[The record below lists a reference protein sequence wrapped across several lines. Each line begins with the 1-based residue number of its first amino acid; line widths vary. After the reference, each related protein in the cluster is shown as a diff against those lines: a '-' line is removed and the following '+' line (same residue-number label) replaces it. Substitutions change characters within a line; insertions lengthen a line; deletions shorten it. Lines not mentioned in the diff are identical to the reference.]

1 MTLLLWAT
9 SAFALPGVTQRIN
22 LSSKGEEGVTDPS
35 NPNPNCGLPV
45 KISADGRFVLFR
57 SEAGNLVPDDS
68 NHGVGTTDVFV
79 RNRVTNTTE
88 LVSVNNDG
96 EQANGPS
103 GPDGISSDGRYV
115 LFWSGGSNLV
125 PGDTIDVPDL
135 FVRDRLLGLTERVN
149 LSSSGE
155 PGNHFPSLAAISADG
170 RYVTFSSE
178 ATDLVAGDT
187 NGCYDV
193 FVRDRTAGTTE
204 RVSVST
210 TGRQANGDS
219 FTDSISAD
227 GRYVAFHS
235 DASNLVPDGHGGIFV
250 RDRAEGTTE
259 YIGGSSDTCF
269 LHEISPDGS
278 CVLWDSEDED
288 RVYLHDRLQDIT
300 QEMTVSSEGQP
311 GVREG
316 DLSDC
321 WAGIGGLSS
330 DGRYVSFHTNLAGLA
345 SGDAD
350 GQVNVF
356 LRDRVAGTTELVSI
370 DRSGSCVAGSQ
381 SSMSADGRC
390 ITFISDS
397 SVLVPGDTNGQN
409 DVFVRDLDA
418 RFHDVASCFWAFAEI
433 EACVAAQIVYGY
445 LDSFYRPE
453 YAVTRDQMAV
463 YVSRALAGGEEGVPE
478 FTGDPTFPDVG
489 TEDWALD
496 HVEYAVAQNVVAGY
510 DDGLYHPEYEVTR
523 DQMAVYVARAL
534 VAPSGEAALAD
545 YVPAEPRN
553 FPDVASDFWSYK
565 HVEYCVENG
574 VVAGYLDGL
583 YHPEIVVTRDQ
594 MAVYVARAFGLTG

>member
-1 MTLLLWAT
+1 MVLLLWAT

-22 LSSKGEEGVTDPS
+22 LSSSQEEGVTDRS
-35 NPNPNCGLPV
+35 NPNSNCGLPV

-103 GPDGISSDGRYV
+103 APDGISSDGRYV
-115 LFWSGGSNLV
+115 LFMSNGHNLV
-125 PGDTIDVPDL
+125 PGDTNGWSDR
-135 FVRDRLLGLTERVN
+135 FVRDRLLGITERVN
-149 LSSSGE
+149 LSNSGE
-155 PGNHFPSLAAISADG
+155 QTNAHTGLSAISADG
-170 RYVTFSSE
+170 RYVAFSSE
-178 ATDLVAGDT
+178 ATNLVPGDT

-193 FVRDRTAGTTE
+193 FVRDRIAGTTE

-210 TGRQANGDS
+210 TGQQANGDS
-219 FTDSISAD
+219 YADSISAD

-259 YIGGSSDTCF
+259 YIGGSSHTSF
-269 LHEISPDGS
+269 WHEISPDGS
-278 CVLWDSEDED
+278 CVLWDTKE
-288 RVYLHDRLQDIT
+288 RVYLHDRLQGT
-300 QEMTVSSEGQP
+300 TREVTVSSSGRR
-311 GVREG
+311 GFRDSNASG
-316 DLSDC
+316 CS
-321 WAGIGGLSS
+321 AGIGGLSS

-345 SGDAD
+345 PGDAD

-370 DRSGSCVAGSQ
+370 DPSGNCVAGSQ

-390 ITFISDS
+390 IVYRSYAPD
-397 SVLVPGDTNGQN
+397 LVPGDTNEQD

-418 RFHDVASCFWAFAEI
+418 RFHDVASCFWAFGEI
-433 EACVAAQIVYGY
+433 EACVAAHIVYGY
-445 LDSFYRPE
+445 LDNTYRPE

-463 YVSRALAGGEEGVPE
+463 YISRALAGGEENLPE
-478 FTGDPTFPDVG
+478 FADTPTFPDVPAG
-489 TEDWALD
+489 FWALD
-496 HVEYAVAQNVVAGY
+496 HVEYAVAQNVVEGY
-510 DDGLYHPEYEVTR
+510 PDGSYHPEYEVTR
-523 DQMAVYVARAL
+523 DQMAVYVARAI
-534 VAPSGEAALAD
+534 ATPTGEAGLAD
-545 YVPAEPRN
+545 YVPAAPRN
-553 FPDVASDFWSYK
+553 FPDVAQDFWAYT
-565 HVEYCVENG
+565 HIEYCVEHG
-574 VVAGYLDGL
+574 VVRGYLDGL
-583 YHPEIVVTRDQ
+583 YHPEYAVTRDQ
-594 MAVYVARAFGLTG
+594 MAVYVARAFELTT